1 MIYRKGRE
9 MRVFISGAITGTDD
23 YMERFAAAEEALT
36 AKGYTVLNPAKVIA
50 QVPFELDWYTCMN
63 ITMEMLGECN
73 AIYMLK
79 DWEESKGARE
89 EHFYA
94 EKIELEIM
102 YE

>member
-1 MIYRKGRE
+1 MIYTEGRAI
-9 MRVFISGAITGTDD
+9 RVFISGVITGTDD

-50 QVPFELDWYTCMN
+50 QVPFELSWNTCMS
-63 ITMEMLGECN
+63 ITCLLLSKCD

-79 DWEESKGARE
+79 GWEGSWGATS

-94 EKIELEIM
+94 AACRLEIM